1 MINMSTV
8 RTAIS
13 MQESTFRKA
22 ERLAKK
28 MRISRSRFFAQAA
41 EEYIRRHQGRELL
54 ENLNKVYGQPPDEDE
69 KAFLEMARAAERR
82 RVKGTW

>member
-1 MINMSTV
+1 MSTV

-22 ERLAKK
+22 DRLARRMK
-28 MRISRSRFFAQAA
+28 ISRSRFFARAA
-41 EEYIRRHQGRELL
+41 EEFIRRHQGRELL
-54 ENLNKVYGQPPDEDE
+54 ENLNKVYGQGPDEDE
-69 KAFLEMARAAERR
+69 KAILERTRSLERR